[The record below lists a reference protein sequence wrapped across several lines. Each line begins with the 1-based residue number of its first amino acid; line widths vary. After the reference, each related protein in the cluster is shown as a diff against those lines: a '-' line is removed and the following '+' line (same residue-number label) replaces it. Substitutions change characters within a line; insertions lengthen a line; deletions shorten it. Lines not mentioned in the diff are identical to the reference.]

1 MSKKKHK
8 LDKDFYLN
16 EDVVQVA
23 KDLLGKYL
31 CTKIGGELTSGI
43 ITETE
48 AYEGEI
54 DRASHAYGNKR
65 TNRTEI
71 MFAEG
76 GVSYVYLCYGIHH
89 LFNVVTNFKN
99 TPHAVLIRAIKP
111 ADGIATILKRRNITT
126 DKKPVIFVQEDKK
139 NKLAGG
145 PGTVSQALGIK
156 TIHSGLDLTGNV
168 IWIEDRGIK
177 IEKKDILA
185 GPRVGVDY
193 AGEHAGWPYRFIAKI

>member
-1 MSKKKHK
+1 MKIE
-8 LDKDFYLN
+8 KDFYLN

-31 CTKIGGELTSGI
+31 CTKIDGKLTSGI

-48 AYEGEI
+48 AYAGEI
-54 DRASHAYGNKR
+54 DKASHAFGNKR

-71 MFAEG
+71 MFADG

-89 LFNVVTNFKN
+89 LFNIVTNYKD

-111 ADGIATILKRRNITT
+111 VDGLATVLKRRNITT
-126 DKKPVIFVQEDKK
+126 DKKPVIFVQDDKK

-168 IWIEDRGIK
+168 IWIEDRGLK
-177 IEKKDILA
+177 LHKKDIIA

-193 AGEHAGWPYRFIAKI
+193 AGEHAKWPYRFIANLNK

>member
-1 MSKKKHK
+1 MK
-8 LDKDFYLN
+8 LEKDFYLN
-16 EDVVQVA
+16 ENVVEVA
-23 KDLLGKYL
+23 RELLGKYL
-31 CTKIGGELTSGI
+31 CTKIDGKLTSGI

-48 AYEGEI
+48 AYAGET
-54 DRASHAYGNKR
+54 DRASHAFGNRR

-111 ADGIATILKRRNITT
+111 ADGLPEIFRRRNITT
-126 DKKPVIFVQEDKK
+126 DKTFRAFVEADKK
-139 NKLAGG
+139 NKIAGG

-156 TIHSGLDLTGNV
+156 TTHTGLDLTGKV
-168 IWIEDRGIK
+168 IWIEDRGLK
-177 IEKKDILA
+177 IPKKEIIA
-185 GPRVGVDY
+185 GPRIGVDY
-193 AGEHAGWPYRFIAKI
+193 AGEDAKLPYRFVAKISA